1 MSDSE
6 ELNEIPEDAGS
17 DLFGESDVDDVLPG
31 TEEERGSGSDQDE
44 TREKE
49 GREDGEGEA
58 SDEEGEK
65 RAGSDEEE
73 DEASVEVQ
81 KKVVESVEVQ
91 RHRIPKTKNGTVRIF
106 SHGFPSFLM
115 LCFQFSFFVLLT
127 RFFRQLQSL
136 RVPKFLRV
144 LPELYDRDT
153 FEPTEADI
161 ANAKSENPKAEIRIR
176 KDPATGRLQ
185 SNALIHRW
193 SDGSMTLSI
202 GDDHFEL
209 HSKALAPPTDKPYQE
224 LQDAHYYAAAPNLS
238 SNHYMMVG
246 HVSEQYTVRPGKE
259 VEDDAL
265 VKLAERMAEVSRGVH
280 EADMII
286 KTVKDPELQKRQAE
300 QAEKER
306 MKAQRRRE
314 TTLARQEGGG
324 RYGRSGAL
332 SIGDL
337 EGRKAGG
344 SRKRGAS
351 GAGAGGRA
359 KRRRPE
365 YDSDDDLPS
374 GARRA
379 GDDYDLGDD
388 FIAPSDEDLSGEGDG
403 DDDEEEVLD
412 DEDDEAPRKK
422 RRRSV
427 ASEEEDDADGDL
439 DDAVVPE
446 STSRSRRRHLIDD
459 DDDDDDE

>member
-17 DLFGESDVDDVLPG
+17 DLFGETDDEDILPRS
-31 TEEERGSGSDQDE
+31 ERG
-44 TREKE
+44 
-49 GREDGEGEA
+49 
-58 SDEEGEK
+58 
-65 RAGSDEEE
+65 AGSDE
-73 DEASVEVQ
+73 DEAREGRGEAGDDDDEKRVGSDDDEDRQSVDVQ
-81 KKVVESVEVQ
+81 NKVVESVEVQ
-91 RHRIPKTKNGTVRIF
+91 RHRVPKTGDGTLR
-106 SHGFPSFLM
+106 SF
-115 LCFQFSFFVLLT
+115 
-127 RFFRQLQSL
+127 
-136 RVPKFLRV
+136 RVPKFIRI
-144 LPELYDRDT
+144 LPELYDRGT

-161 ANAKSENPKAEIRIR
+161 ANAKAENPKADIRVR
-176 KDPATGRLQ
+176 KDPATGQLQ
-185 SNALIHRW
+185 SNALLHRW
-193 SDGSMTLSI
+193 SDGSLTLSI
-202 GDDHFEL
+202 GDEHFEVS
-209 HSKALAPPTDKPYQE
+209 SKMLAPPLDKAYQE
-224 LQDAHYYAAAPNLS
+224 LQDGHYYAAAPNLS

-246 HVSEQYTVRPGKE
+246 HVSEQYAVRPGKE

-265 VKLAERMAEVSRGVH
+265 AKLAERMAAASRGVH

-314 TTLARQEGGG
+314 TTQARQEGGAG
-324 RYGRSGAL
+324 AGARYGRSGGAGAL

-344 SRKRGAS
+344 GSRKRGAS
-351 GAGAGGRA
+351 GVGAGGRA

-388 FIAPSDEDLSGEGDG
+388 FIAPSDEDLSDEGGG
-403 DDDEEEVLD
+403 DDDDDEEEEEVLD
-412 DEDDEAPRKK
+412 DEDEDEAPRKK

-427 ASEEEDDADGDL
+427 ESEDEDAEGDL
-439 DDAVVPE
+439 DDEVAAE
-446 STSRSRRRHLIDD
+446 STSRARRRPVIHDE
-459 DDDDDDE
+459 DDE

>member
-17 DLFGESDVDDVLPG
+17 DLFGESDDEDILPG
-31 TEEERGSGSDQDE
+31 SERGDQDE
-44 TREKE
+44 
-49 GREDGEGEA
+49 GQGEGEA
-58 SDEEGEK
+58 GDEGEK
-65 RAGSDEEE
+65 RAGSDDEE
-73 DEASVEVQ
+73 DETSVEVQ
-81 KKVVESVEVQ
+81 NKVVESVEVQ
-91 RHRIPKTKNGTVRIF
+91 RHRIPKTQNGTLK
-106 SHGFPSFLM
+106 SF
-115 LCFQFSFFVLLT
+115 
-127 RFFRQLQSL
+127 

-144 LPELYDRDT
+144 LPEMYDRDT

-161 ANAKSENPKAEIRIR
+161 ANAKADNPKAEIRVR
-176 KDPATGRLQ
+176 KDPATGQLQ

-202 GDDHFEL
+202 GDDHFEM
-209 HSKALAPPTDKPYQE
+209 HSKMLAPPLDKPYQE
-224 LQDAHYYAAAPNLS
+224 LQDAHYYAAAPNLN

-265 VKLAERMAEVSRGVH
+265 AKLAERMAAASRGVH

-314 TTLARQEGGG
+314 TTQARQEGGAG
-324 RYGRSGAL
+324 ARYGRSGAL

-337 EGRKAGG
+337 EGRRAGG
-344 SRKRGAS
+344 SRKRGA
-351 GAGAGGRA
+351 AGAGRT

-388 FIAPSDEDLSGEGDG
+388 FIAPSDEDLSDEGGG
-403 DDDEEEVLD
+403 DDDEEEILD
-412 DEDDEAPRKK
+412 DEDEDEAPRKK
-422 RRRSV
+422 RRRRSV
-427 ASEEEDDADGDL
+427 ASEDEDDADGDL
-439 DDAVVPE
+439 DDLPAE

-459 DDDDDDE
+459 EDDE